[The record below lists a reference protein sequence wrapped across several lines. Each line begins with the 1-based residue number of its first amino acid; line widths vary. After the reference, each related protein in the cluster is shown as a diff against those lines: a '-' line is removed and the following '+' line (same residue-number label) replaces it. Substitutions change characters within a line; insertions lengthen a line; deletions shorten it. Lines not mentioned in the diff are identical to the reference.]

1 MSRFAY
7 LTREGVRSAP
17 ISRQMFARYNE
28 RYRAAT
34 GQRMGTRRS
43 FGALRQLSSGRW
55 QARYPD
61 PDRGNRLVPAPHTFA
76 ANLTARAG

>member
-28 RYRAAT
+28 RYLGVWIKGLA
-34 GQRMGTRRS
+34 
-43 FGALRQLSSGRW
+43 GALLPRPTLKAASPDSE
-55 QARYPD
+55 RY
-61 PDRGNRLVPAPHTFA
+61 
-76 ANLTARAG
+76 